1 MPTEKAIPYAALIS
15 SIADFYQMQGQQRQ
29 QALSDLVPA
38 IVQQV
43 YTSRERNRLESHNLN
58 IFRFFSPSETTH
70 SRLLAFLLNPQAAHG
85 QGTLFLTEFLRL
97 LGIRESPNEH
107 AHPWV
112 VTAETGRVDVLLRR
126 AHPHS
131 VVVIENKSNY
141 ALDQPNQLYRY
152 WHQQIYLPQ
161 LAQHRPAAELADP
174 PKDRY
179 RVLYLS
185 PATWKQAE
193 AHSLQKPQQGKEWG
207 ADLPPVVPRGI
218 VEHHVFHD
226 LAVQWLTN
234 VVALLPPNNHRLR
247 EFTLQYLQFWQLI

>member
-1 MPTEKAIPYAALIS
+1 MPTEKAIAYAAVLA
-15 SIADFYQMQGQQRQ
+15 SITDFYREQRRQRQ
-29 QALSDLVPA
+29 HALSELIPA
-38 IVQQV
+38 LARQV
-43 YTSRERNRLESHNLN
+43 RNSRERNRLDSHNLN
-58 IFRFFSPSETTH
+58 VFRFFSPGETTH
-70 SRLLAFLLNPQAAHG
+70 SRLLAFFLNPQAAHG

-97 LGIRESPNEH
+97 LGIRNCSDEK

-179 RVLYLS
+179 RLLYLS
-185 PATWKQAE
+185 PASWKQVE
-193 AHSLQKPQQGKEWG
+193 MHSLSKPLQGKEWG
-207 ADLPPVVPRGI
+207 AELPPVVPMGI
-218 VEHHVFHD
+218 VEQQVFDD
-226 LAVQWLTN
+226 LVVQWLTN
-234 VVALLPPNNHRLR
+234 AVALLPVCNHRLR
-247 EFTLQYLQFWQLI
+247 EFTLQYLQFWQSS